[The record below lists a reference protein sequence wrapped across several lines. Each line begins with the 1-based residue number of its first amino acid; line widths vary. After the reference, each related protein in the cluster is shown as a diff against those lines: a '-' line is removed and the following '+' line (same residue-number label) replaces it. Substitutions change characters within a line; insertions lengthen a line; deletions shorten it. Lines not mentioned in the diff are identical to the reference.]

1 MNYLPDEKEE
11 LFSVRVVVLE
21 KMYIDGSYRN
31 RFGVIGIDAGV
42 QIFFSY
48 HDAMLHVVNESA
60 KALLRHQ

>member
-31 RFGVIGIDAGV
+31 RFGVIGIAAGV
-42 QIFFSY
+42 QIFL
-48 HDAMLHVVNESA
+48 ATMMRCCML
-60 KALLRHQ
+60 